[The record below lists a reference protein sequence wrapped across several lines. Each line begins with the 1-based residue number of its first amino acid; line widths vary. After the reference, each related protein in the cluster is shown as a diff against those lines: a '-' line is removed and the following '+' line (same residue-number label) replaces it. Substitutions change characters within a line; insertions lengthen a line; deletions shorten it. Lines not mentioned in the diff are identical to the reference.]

1 MPRPSPLPSRGALQP
16 AALVAA
22 LAEPVQRQ
30 RATPSVYEQ
39 LALMARSP
47 VESPGREL
55 V

>member
-30 RATPSVYEQ
+30 RATPSVYE

-47 VESPGREL
+47 VKSPGREP